1 MDNNNLKKKKECIKM
16 LIEDDIAIYNQFLP
30 KIEKMT
36 DEEIENLF
44 AGNCKYFESE
54 SNNQFKM
61 LVYKFQNFS
70 ILLFQW
76 YNKTETMKYL
86 KELWKNYICFEDLRN
101 LNQEQLEAFMNEN
114 TTYKNWPTSIKN
126 EYKICIRNTQDTI
139 ISELK
144 NSFKN
149 LSEFEKN
156 LYYNLED
163 LIKTNGEEYPGIK
176 KASEKYEYELLK
188 NSSKEVGK
196 LSFQTFM
203 QFKNEIT
210 FPFIENLDFS
220 ENLKSMMD
228 SFINYIQSNY
238 PENLNL
244 YNIVDG
250 VFGLIDFVSSIED
263 FNSISKEVKQFEEFK
278 DELEKIVKDFNSN
291 KGVILNS
298 EKLFTYSLEK
308 MKFEI
313 QNGIDK
319 IKGNL
324 SDLNNLI
331 LYIENAIEKAE
342 NRRNT
347 SFISSLTSCISLGLS
362 MNNNMMFVTNN
373 KYNLFGIGMHSA
385 SCVINIIN
393 VVKYINL
400 IKDLKKLLEEAK
412 EKRKKMGDDI
422 NKIKNFIRKKLTIIN
437 EGIPKYY

>member
-1 MDNNNLKKKKECIKM
+1 MDNNDLKKKKECIKM
-16 LIEDDIAIYNQFLP
+16 LVEDDIAIYNQFLP

-86 KELWKNYICFEDLRN
+86 KELWENYICFEDLRN
-101 LNQEQLEAFMNEN
+101 LNQEQLETFMNGK
-114 TTYKNWPTSIKN
+114 TTYKNWPTNIKN
-126 EYKICIRNTQDTI
+126 EYKMCIRNTKDTI

-144 NSFKN
+144 NSFEN

-156 LYYNLED
+156 LYNSLED

-176 KASEKYEYELLK
+176 KASEKYEYEILK
-188 NSSKEVGK
+188 NSSKEVRK
-196 LSFQTFM
+196 ISFETFM
-203 QFKNEIT
+203 QFKNVII
-210 FPFIENLDFS
+210 PPSMENWAFS
-220 ENLKSMMD
+220 EKLKSMTD
-228 SFINYIQSNY
+228 SCNNYIHSNY
-238 PENLNL
+238 QENLNL

-250 VFGLIDFVSSIED
+250 VFGLIDFVFGIED
-263 FNSISKEVKQFEEFK
+263 FNSICKEVEKFKEFK
-278 DELEKIVKDFNSN
+278 DILEKIIQDFNSN
-291 KGVILNS
+291 KDAILNS
-298 EKLFTYSLEK
+298 EELFTYSLEK
-308 MKFEI
+308 MKIEI
-313 QNGIDK
+313 QSGIEK

-342 NRRNT
+342 KGRNT
-347 SFISSLTSCISLGLS
+347 SFISSLASFVSLGLS
-362 MNNNMMFVTNN
+362 MNNMMFMTNN
-373 KYNLFGIGMHSA
+373 KYDLFCVGMHSA
-385 SCVINIIN
+385 SCVINAIN
-393 VVKYINL
+393 VVKYVNL
-400 IKDLKKLLEEAK
+400 IKDLKNLLEEAK
-412 EKRKKMGDDI
+412 EKRKKMLDDI
-422 NKIKNFIRKKLTIIN
+422 NIVKNFIKKKLTIIN